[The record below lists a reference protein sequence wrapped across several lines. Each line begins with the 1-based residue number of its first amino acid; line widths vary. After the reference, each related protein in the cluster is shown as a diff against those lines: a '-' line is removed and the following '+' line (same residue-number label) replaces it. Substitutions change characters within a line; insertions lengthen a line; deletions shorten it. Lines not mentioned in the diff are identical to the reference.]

1 MGGAVPAQK
10 TTLNRTGMFRCN
22 CISRWT
28 MLSKLIIEPKSS
40 KLFGLPI
47 SSSQATLLG
56 IGHDTRH
63 RLCDAGG
70 VRYVGEVEMNSED
83 PSAMNTHRQIWVVVA
98 VTAMLISAGCT
109 RGPDTLYGVFWDNTA
124 SIEKLVAIDPS
135 TGALTQV
142 GAGITNC
149 CFISS
154 GVSTLDPDG
163 DVFYFVGRESNPP
176 GRPPADLLH

>member
-40 KLFGLPI
+40 KFFGLPT

-83 PSAMNTHRQIWVVVA
+83 PSAMNTHRQIWV
-98 VTAMLISAGCT
+98 LW
-109 RGPDTLYGVFWDNTA
+109 P
-124 SIEKLVAIDPS
+124 
-135 TGALTQV
+135 
-142 GAGITNC
+142 
-149 CFISS
+149 
-154 GVSTLDPDG
+154 
-163 DVFYFVGRESNPP
+163 
-176 GRPPADLLH
+176 